1 MDLVQC
7 ERRIIGEGVQLE
19 PAAAAAEQEE
29 VDHSPTLHRSRQD
42 LPTSYLPPIQT
53 SRPSSSQAL
62 KMTSLNTQS
71 ALSLPLSALSG
82 LLSVHTAH
90 TALSSITL
98 TEKVPRKLQSNVRV
112 EPSYRAVH

>member
-1 MDLVQC
+1 MDLAQC
-7 ERRIIGEGVQLE
+7 ERRTIGEGVQLE
-19 PAAAAAEQEE
+19 PAAPAAEQEE
-29 VDHSPTLHRSRQD
+29 VGHSPALHGSPQV

-62 KMTSLNTQS
+62 KMTSLNMRS
-71 ALSLPLSALSG
+71 ALSLPLSAPSG

-98 TEKVPRKLQSNVRV
+98 TEKVPRKLRSNVRA